1 MGEGGPPRYTQGTKR
16 TGVCVYVPVCVCQ
29 YVSARVRIGFMRCWL
44 VQGFVVSS
52 ISSDTIFHIC
62 WCILKMACFPWRL
75 AFCIL
80 KLNAAVQKLEDGCF
94 LCGGPKA
101 RSGEPIMYRAT
112 DFYVGFAF
120 RCEGCS
126 KDVPGKF
133 TLPICT
139 YLLFRT
145 LGNLHLQHSRR
156 REYWKAGLNR
166 HFWKFWASLRIGLFV
181 ASNQQVWVSGAVMPW
196 S

>member
-1 MGEGGPPRYTQGTKR
+1 
-16 TGVCVYVPVCVCQ
+16 
-29 YVSARVRIGFMRCWL
+29 
-44 VQGFVVSS
+44 
-52 ISSDTIFHIC
+52 
-62 WCILKMACFPWRL
+62 MACFPWRL

-156 REYWKAGLNR
+156 REYWKAGEGEVAN
-166 HFWKFWASLRIGLFV
+166 ASSWSNAKPCLGKQACIDISGSFELVSALDCLLLRINRFGYRVQLCHDPNLIFD
-181 ASNQQVWVSGAVMPW
+181 
-196 S
+196 

>member
-1 MGEGGPPRYTQGTKR
+1 
-16 TGVCVYVPVCVCQ
+16 
-29 YVSARVRIGFMRCWL
+29 
-44 VQGFVVSS
+44 
-52 ISSDTIFHIC
+52 
-62 WCILKMACFPWRL
+62 MACFPWRL

-101 RSGEPIMYRAT
+101 RSGEPIMYPAT

-139 YLLFRT
+139 YCFEPLEISIFSTAEEENIGKRAKEKLQMLLPGVT
-145 LGNLHLQHSRR
+145 L
-156 REYWKAGLNR
+156 
-166 HFWKFWASLRIGLFV
+166 SL
-181 ASNQQVWVSGAVMPW
+181 A
-196 S
+196 